1 MPHTKAQKRISWE
14 VLDKYKT
21 SRGLAAFLRKRK
33 IKGLRNSFSECPLAE
48 ATGWKVSGMSRV
60 PKNFSIFDFA
70 HQIPLTP
77 AERDFVAEFDLH
89 VYPDLE
95 RK

>member
-33 IKGLRNSFSECPLAE
+33 IKGLRDSSSECPLAK
-48 ATGWKVSGMSRV
+48 ATGWEVSGEERV
-60 PKNFSIFDFA
+60 RFILDA
-70 HQIPLTP
+70 DQRIPLTP

-95 RK
+95 RR